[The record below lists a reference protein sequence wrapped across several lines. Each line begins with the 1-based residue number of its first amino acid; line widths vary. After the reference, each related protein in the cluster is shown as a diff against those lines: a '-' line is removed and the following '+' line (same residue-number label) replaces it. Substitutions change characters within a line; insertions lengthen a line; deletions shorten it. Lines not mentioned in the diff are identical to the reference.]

1 MLAAVVLEMASGCGY
16 WCHAGVGNRTVR
28 YTVGDVGDGGAGD
41 GVGKERNGVAAASG
55 TASSGISVG
64 DVGDGVVG
72 DDGC

>member
-1 MLAAVVLEMASGCGY
+1 MALDMAFGRWY

-41 GVGKERNGVAAASG
+41 GVGQERNGVAAASG
-55 TASSGISVG
+55 TASSRISGG

-72 DDGC
+72 DGGC